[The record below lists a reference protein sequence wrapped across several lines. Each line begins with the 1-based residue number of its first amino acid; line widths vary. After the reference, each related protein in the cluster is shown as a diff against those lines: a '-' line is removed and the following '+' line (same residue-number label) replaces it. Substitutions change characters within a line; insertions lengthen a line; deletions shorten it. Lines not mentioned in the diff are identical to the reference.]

1 MEQLSAFIVLGFL
14 ESGKTSLIRETVTQ
28 DGFSEKGNTLVIV
41 CEEGIEEYDPIQ
53 MGTAYTAVEYIE
65 KIEDFNPTNI
75 DRLIQAHK
83 PDRLIIEFNGMWDIN
98 EVDMPSYINISQI
111 VMMVDAS
118 TFDMYFNNMRQ
129 KMVTMIQASD
139 AMIFNRANE
148 SMNLLSMK
156 RNSKLANPNTQIMFE
171 GENGPINS
179 SFEEDLPYD
188 VHKSIIEINDEDFGI
203 WFFDAME
210 LRERYANKIV
220 KLTAQVYKPKG
231 IPEEFF
237 IPGRVAMTCCSNDLT
252 VLGFPAI
259 NETKKKVKEG
269 EWVKITAKL
278 EYVDSIEE
286 GPMMHVIDIG
296 MAYPIE
302 EPITKF

>member
-1 MEQLSAFIVLGFL
+1 MEELSSFIVLGFL

-53 MGTAYTAVEYIE
+53 MGSAYTAVEYIE
-65 KIEDFNPTNI
+65 SQEDFNPTNI
-75 DRLIQAHK
+75 DRIIKAHK

-98 EVDMPSYINISQI
+98 QVEFPTYLNIGQL

-139 AMIFNRANE
+139 AIIFNRAEE

-156 RNSKLANPNTQIMFE
+156 RNSKLANPNVQIMFE
-171 GENGPINS
+171 GKDGPINS

-188 VHKSIIEINDEDFGI
+188 IHKQVIEIEDEDFGI

-210 LRERYANKIV
+210 LRDRYANKTV
-220 KLTAQVYKPKG
+220 KFTAQVYKPNG
-231 IPEEFF
+231 IPPEFL

-259 NETKKKVKEG
+259 NETKKTVKEG
-269 EWVKITAKL
+269 EWIKVTAKL
-278 EYVDSIEE
+278 EYVDSIPE
-286 GPMMHVIDIG
+286 GPMLHVIDIG
-296 MAYPIE
+296 MAFPIKD
-302 EPITKF
+302 PVTKF